1 MSRYHSKEGCWQT
14 AKQKTPEEEVQEI
27 REQKTE
33 ESPSAKGE
41 GGVEDGGHDGHQ
53 GAPGPASSGRTG
65 EGDARLSIV
74 TQGII
79 FLFLVAWVSGIV
91 VGKPTG
97 ASFPLLLPKSSH
109 HRAAHRRPLG
119 GLEHTH
125 AQLRIL

>member
-1 MSRYHSKEGCWQT
+1 MSRYHSKKGCWQT
-14 AKQKTPEEEVQEI
+14 AKQKTPKEEVQE
-27 REQKTE
+27 TE

-79 FLFLVAWVSGIV
+79 ILVAWVSGIV